1 VIPHQLETET
11 SMKGHPE
18 LGAQDPERKNSPVAW
33 ETDEDV
39 ETLRESIPDEA
50 ACYFNDRAYA
60 HDTVVGSGG
69 VLLRCD
75 HGIWVPA
82 GPAESAKP

>member
-1 VIPHQLETET
+1 MKKETQQ
-11 SMKGHPE
+11 

-33 ETDEDV
+33 EIEEDT

-50 ACYFNDRAYA
+50 VCFFNDLAYT
-60 HDTVVGSGG
+60 HGTVVSSGS

-75 HGIWVPA
+75 HGIWLPA
-82 GPAESAKP
+82 GATDASKP

>member
-1 VIPHQLETET
+1 
-11 SMKGHPE
+11 MKGHPEE

-39 ETLRESIPDEA
+39 DALRETIPDEPE
-50 ACYFNDRAYA
+50 CYFNDRAYP
-60 HDTVVGSGG
+60 HGTTVSSGS

-75 HGIWVPA
+75 SGVWIPA
-82 GPAESAKP
+82 GAAESGKP